1 MTQRPIHLR
10 NSLRLAKVGLSLHRA
25 SYGAYSS
32 MCSLRD
38 CYFVHA
44 ALFPCQAFM
53 DLSPLGLYLYAALFL
68 PFGALNMPKQFL
80 RLLGSMNRKER
91 WERPSPHKILCIP
104 FIYFLLAINLYF
116 LSPAFQLLVQE
127 KQFGFY
133 LNWGSLL
140 ISCLSPFLFM
150 WTVLFCFWASL
161 NRSLYFSPA
170 L

>member
-1 MTQRPIHLR
+1 MKLTQRPIHLR
-10 NSLRLAKVGLSLHRA
+10 NSLRLAKVGLSLHRE

-104 FIYFLLAINLYF
+104 FIYFLLAINPVF
-116 LSPAFQLLVQE
+116 LVTSFPTSGTGKAVWILFKLRLAFNFMFVTFLVHVDC
-127 KQFGFY
+127 F
-133 LNWGSLL
+133 
-140 ISCLSPFLFM
+140 
-150 WTVLFCFWASL
+150 VLFL
-161 NRSLYFSPA
+161 GHL
-170 L
+170 